1 MGNLI
6 VAINDF
12 KEDIARCVNK
22 AANNGVPFTVI
33 ELVMTNVM
41 SQVQTYAKVELDGA
55 KNSIKQEENRD
66 ESVVVRSEHEN
77 HGMES
82 V

>member
-6 VAINDF
+6 IATNDF
-12 KEDIARCVNK
+12 KEDMARCVNK
-22 AANNGVPFTVI
+22 AVGDGVPFAVI

-55 KNSIKQEENRD
+55 KNSIKQEESRD
-66 ESVVVRSEHEN
+66 ESVVVRSEHQN
-77 HGMES
+77 HGMEP

>member
-6 VAINDF
+6 IATNDF

-22 AANNGVPFTVI
+22 AASDGLPFTVI

-41 SQVQTYAKVELDGA
+41 SQVQTYAKAELDGA
-55 KNSIKQEENRD
+55 KNAVKQEEKQD
-66 ESVVVRSEHEN
+66 ESTST
-77 HGMES
+77 
-82 V
+82 

>member
-22 AANNGVPFTVI
+22 AASDGVPFTVI

-41 SQVQTYAKVELDGA
+41 SQVQAYAKVELDGA
-55 KNSIKQEENRD
+55 KAHTAKEVVEKENQND
-66 ESVVVRSEHEN
+66 GN
-77 HGMES
+77 GG
-82 V
+82 